1 MKNLVI
7 SEKNSVALRLAIVLS
22 DGKFKRERAGNM
34 PIYRFAASGDEYTII
49 GLRGHI
55 VELDYPP
62 ELNDWRN
69 TDPRKLIYATP
80 YKRVL
85 YGKMVATVIEEAVR
99 SDWIVVATDFDREGE
114 LIGFETTNLI
124 AEGVSKQ
131 SRNGAGS
138 APTLKIRRAR
148 FSSLGRGDVVKAFG
162 ELHDLDIKLA
172 KSAECRQLVDLA
184 WGATLTRMISM
195 AANQVGRN
203 FLSVGRV
210 QSPTLALIVRRELE
224 IEKFVPKAYYDL
236 LATCFS
242 DMEFQAAHASNPFWD
257 REKANSILSLVSSE
271 KKGKVE
277 EFTSEEKDE
286 YGPVPFSTTLFI
298 VDATRLGYS
307 GSEAMEIA
315 ERLYSSGL
323 ISYPRTD
330 NTVYPRSL
338 YLKGILEKL
347 AQTEFAQDAET
358 LLAQERIIPTRGRV
372 ETTDHPP
379 IYPVEGASRKKLSK
393 REWGIYELVARR
405 FMATVAPKST
415 VRNIHAKIVI
425 GSEPFLAEGRT
436 LVAEGWRHYYPY
448 YKFYETEMPDLV
460 PGKEVDVRKVALR
473 EDKTKPPARYSQG
486 SLIREMEKL
495 ALGTKSTRH
504 EIIQKLYDR
513 KYVQGDILKPTPVG
527 TSVSLALEK
536 RAPEICESS
545 MTARLEE
552 DMDRIAEGKIDLDD
566 AVAESRQMLST
577 VVEEIAANS
586 TEIGEMIKGA
596 LLEQKRLGKCKSCG
610 GDLRIVESGANRFA
624 GCSNYPE
631 CTVTFPLPAGFLV
644 KPAESECG
652 TCGLPMIRLITK
664 GSRPAD
670 VCLDPGCASN
680 SMAGRLGKCPKCGRE
695 LHVIRSRRGKR
706 FIGCTG
712 YPECNTTYPLP
723 QSGTISATG
732 EACKHCGA
740 PVIEMAYR
748 GRGKWKSC
756 PNMNCPSRQ
765 NKGK

>member
-1 MKNLVI
+1 MNNLVI

-22 DGKFKRERAGNM
+22 DGKFKRERASNM
-34 PIYRFAASGDEYTII
+34 PVYRFSTKGGEFTII

-69 TDPRKLIYATP
+69 TDPRKLIYSTP

-85 YGKMVATVIEEAVR
+85 YTKMVGTIIEEAAKA
-99 SDWIVVATDFDREGE
+99 DWIVVATDFDREGE
-114 LIGFETTNLI
+114 LIGVEAIDLVTEGISKNSNRNDGSTT
-124 AEGVSKQ
+124 
-131 SRNGAGS
+131 
-138 APTLKIRRAR
+138 TLKVRRAR
-148 FSSLGRGDVVKAFG
+148 FSSLGRGDVLKAFE

-172 KSAECRQLVDLA
+172 KSAECRQLIDLA

-210 QSPTLALIVRRELE
+210 QSPTLALIVRREIE
-224 IEKFVPKAYYDL
+224 IEKFVPKPYYDL

-242 DMEFQAAHASNPFWD
+242 NLEFQASHESNPFWD
-257 REKANSILSLVSSE
+257 REQAESILSGLTPE
-271 KKGKVE
+271 KTGTVE
-277 EFTSEEKDE
+277 EFVSERKEE

-315 ERLYSSGL
+315 ERLYSGGL
-323 ISYPRTD
+323 LSYPRTD

-338 YLKGILEKL
+338 YLKGVLEKL
-347 AQTEFAQDAET
+347 AETEFAADAKR
-358 LLAQERIIPTRGRV
+358 LMGQEKIVPTRGRV

-379 IYPVEGASRKKLSK
+379 IYPVEGASRKNLSK

-405 FMATVAPKST
+405 FMATVAPRS
-415 VRNIHAKIVI
+415 VVQSIHAKIRI
-425 GSEPFLAEGRT
+425 GKEPFLAEGKK
-436 LVAEGWRHYYPY
+436 LIDEGWRHYYPY
-448 YKFYETEMPDLV
+448 YKFYESDMPELV
-460 PGKEVDVRKVALR
+460 VGSRVEVRKITMR

-486 SLIREMEKL
+486 NLIREMEKL

-513 KYVQGDILKPTPVG
+513 KYVQGDIIRPTPIG

-536 RAPEICESS
+536 RAPEICESE
-545 MTARLEE
+545 MTAKLEE
-552 DMDRIAEGKIDLDD
+552 DMDKIAEGKTSLDE
-566 AVAESRQMLST
+566 VVSESRQMLGT
-577 VVEEIAANS
+577 VVEEIDANRK
-586 TEIGEMIKGA
+586 EIGEMIKGA
-596 LLEQKRLGKCKSCG
+596 ILEQKKIGKCKSCG
-610 GDLRIVESGANRFA
+610 GDLRIVERGASRFA

-631 CTVTFPLPAGFLV
+631 CVVTFALPSGFLI
-644 KPAESECG
+644 KPAEHECSV
-652 TCGLPMIRLITK
+652 CGLPMIRLITK
-664 GSRPAD
+664 GSRPVE
-670 VCLDPGCASN
+670 VCLDPGCESN
-680 SMAGRLGKCPKCGRE
+680 RMTGRIGKCPNCGKE
-695 LHVIRSRRGKR
+695 LHVIRSQRGKR

-712 YPECNTTYPLP
+712 YPGCSTTYPLP
-723 QSGTISATG
+723 QSGTVTPTG
-732 EACKHCGA
+732 ESCPSCGA

-756 PNMNCPSRQ
+756 ANMNCPSKSR
-765 NKGK
+765 KDK

>member
-22 DGKFKRERAGNM
+22 DGKFKRERASNM
-34 PIYRFAASGDEYTII
+34 PVYRFSAKGDEFTII

-85 YGKMVATVIEEAVR
+85 YSKMVSTVIEEAAKA
-99 SDWIVVATDFDREGE
+99 DWIVVATDFDREGE
-114 LIGFETTNLI
+114 LIGIEAIDLV
-124 AEGVSKQ
+124 AEGVS
-131 SRNGAGS
+131 RNNGRDDGS
-138 APTLKIRRAR
+138 ALKLKVRRAR
-148 FSSLGRGDVVKAFG
+148 FSSLGRGDVIKAFE
-162 ELHDLDIKLA
+162 ELHDIDIKLA

-195 AANQVGRN
+195 AANQVGKN

-210 QSPTLALIVRRELE
+210 QSPTLALIVRREME
-224 IEKFVPKAYYDL
+224 IEKFVPKPFFDM
-236 LATCFS
+236 LASCFS
-242 DMEFQAAHASNPFWD
+242 GMNFQASHESNPFWD
-257 REKANSILSLVSSE
+257 REKARLILSGLSSE
-271 KKGKVE
+271 KTGTVE
-277 EFTSEEKDE
+277 EFVSERKEE

-315 ERLYSSGL
+315 ERLYSGGL

-347 AQTEFAQDAET
+347 ADTEFAPDARK
-358 LLAQERIIPTRGRV
+358 LLEQERIVPTRGRV

-379 IYPVEGASRKKLSK
+379 IYPVEGASRKHLSK

-405 FMATVAPKST
+405 FMATVAPRS
-415 VRNIHAKIVI
+415 VVQNIHAKIRI
-425 GSEPFLAEGRT
+425 GKETFLADGKKLIE
-436 LVAEGWRHYYPY
+436 EGWRHYYPY
-448 YKFYETEMPDLV
+448 YRFYESDLPELEV
-460 PGKEVDVRKVALR
+460 GKKIDVRELTLR

-486 SLIREMEKL
+486 NLIREMEKL

-513 KYVQGDILKPTPVG
+513 KYVQGDIIKPTPIG
-527 TSVSLALEK
+527 TSVSIALEK
-536 RAPEICESS
+536 RAPEICESK

-552 DMDRIAEGKIDLDD
+552 DMDRIAEGKITLDE
-566 AVAESRQMLST
+566 VVSESRQMLST
-577 VVEEIAANS
+577 VVEEIDANS
-586 TEIGEMIKGA
+586 KEIGEMIKGA
-596 LLEQKRLGKCKSCG
+596 ILEQKRLGKCKSCE
-610 GDLRIVESGANRFA
+610 GDLRIIERGVSRFA

-631 CTVTFPLPAGFLV
+631 CTVTFPLPSGYLI
-644 KPAESECG
+644 KPAESECSV
-652 TCGLPMIRLITK
+652 CGLPMIKLITK
-664 GSRPAD
+664 GNRPVD
-670 VCLDPGCASN
+670 VCLDPGCESN
-680 SMAGRLGKCPKCGRE
+680 RMTGRIGKCPKCGRE
-695 LHVIRSRRGKR
+695 LHVIRSQRGKR

-723 QSGTISATG
+723 QSGTVTPTG
-732 EACKHCGA
+732 ESCPSCGA

-748 GRGKWKSC
+748 GRGKWRNC
-756 PNMNCPSRQ
+756 ANMNCPS
-765 NKGK
+765 KSKKEK